1 MILTC
6 VRVSKRL
13 VGVYPAYGFSNSHR
27 KRCVAYY
34 FSLFSFFKHISDAI
48 LFQLLKID
56 VIEKQNKD
64 ARSVRPYLTSVFHHS
79 WQLYS
84 VLYSSTFDHCVERS
98 QSATMTFPSW
108 LMMDHD
114 LPFSI
119 FVSPSEKS
127 VIQL

>member
-1 MILTC
+1 MYIKILPK
-6 VRVSKRL
+6 VRGGAQRAEGSVVLRAL
-13 VGVYPAYGFSNSHR
+13 LY
-27 KRCVAYY
+27 
-34 FSLFSFFKHISDAI
+34 DW
-48 LFQLLKID
+48 QLLFLLSFWGRQFNTS
-56 VIEKQNKD
+56 VLNQNKD
-64 ARSVRPYLTSVFHHS
+64 ARAVRPYLTSVFHHS

>member
-1 MILTC
+1 MCSFFLLSEKRIRTHELC
-6 VRVSKRL
+6 VRTYQVEIRHD
-13 VGVYPAYGFSNSHR
+13 F
-27 KRCVAYY
+27 
-34 FSLFSFFKHISDAI
+34 LFFCASV
-48 LFQLLKID
+48 LN
-56 VIEKQNKD
+56 QNKD
-64 ARSVRPYLTSVFHHS
+64 ARAVRPYLTSVFHHS
-79 WQLYS
+79 WQLFS

>member
-1 MILTC
+1 MYIKFLPKVRGGAQKAEGSVVLRATAIRLSNVIFALILGRQFNAS
-6 VRVSKRL
+6 VL
-13 VGVYPAYGFSNSHR
+13 N
-27 KRCVAYY
+27 
-34 FSLFSFFKHISDAI
+34 
-48 LFQLLKID
+48 
-56 VIEKQNKD
+56 QNKD
-64 ARSVRPYLTSVFHHS
+64 ARAVRPYLTSVFHHS
-79 WQLYS
+79 WQLFS